1 MCDWSKCSSILS
13 LHRPKCTPS
22 RAPPRYL
29 VLRSQKWS
37 RHNRNNFN
45 THFIDSKPCKSMHL
59 VKLKLIQGNIIPIR
73 IFHQCCKSSNE
84 PSSTITVMHCSTAA
98 HHVQVYT
105 HSLNLPYSKYSP
117 WLSLFYSQTSGYN
130 GDCSFHGRDG
140 LKATIWGTWVN
151 FSDMVTWTSLH
162 PHLKI
167 RHHDS
172 FHHHYHSC
180 HCCLLLLCLARF
192 HHIFLAPT
200 FHPPQ
205 RQCYRLIH
213 LHYHYLQYS

>member
-1 MCDWSKCSSILS
+1 MTLLFPPFVLTHSIAQTDFWMYNFHLVNFSNNNEQKWQNVWLIQCSSITFTAS
-13 LHRPKCTPS
+13 PKVHSISC
-22 RAPPRYL
+22 PPRYL

-84 PSSTITVMHCSTAA
+84 PSSTITVMHSSAAARTAA

-117 WLSLFYSQTSGYN
+117 WLIFILFPN
-130 GDCSFHGRDG
+130 
-140 LKATIWGTWVN
+140 KWI
-151 FSDMVTWTSLH
+151 
-162 PHLKI
+162 
-167 RHHDS
+167 
-172 FHHHYHSC
+172 
-180 HCCLLLLCLARF
+180 
-192 HHIFLAPT
+192 
-200 FHPPQ
+200 
-205 RQCYRLIH
+205 
-213 LHYHYLQYS
+213 

>member
-1 MCDWSKCSSILS
+1 MTLLFPPFVLMHSIAQTDFWMYNFHLVNFSNNNEQKWQNVWLIQCSSITFTAS
-13 LHRPKCTPS
+13 PKVHSISC
-22 RAPPRYL
+22 PPRYL

-105 HSLNLPYSKYSP
+105 HCLNLPYSKYSP
-117 WLSLFYSQTSGYN
+117 
-130 GDCSFHGRDG
+130 
-140 LKATIWGTWVN
+140 
-151 FSDMVTWTSLH
+151 
-162 PHLKI
+162 
-167 RHHDS
+167 
-172 FHHHYHSC
+172 
-180 HCCLLLLCLARF
+180 
-192 HHIFLAPT
+192 
-200 FHPPQ
+200 
-205 RQCYRLIH
+205 RLIFI
-213 LHYHYLQYS
+213 LFPNKWI

>member
-1 MCDWSKCSSILS
+1 MTLLFPPFVLTHSIAQTDFWMYNFHLVNFSNNNEQKWQNVWLIQCSSITFTAS
-13 LHRPKCTPS
+13 PKVHSISC
-22 RAPPRYL
+22 PPRYL

-117 WLSLFYSQTSGYN
+117 RLSLFYSQTSGYN

-151 FSDMVTWTSLH
+151 FSDMVTG
-162 PHLKI
+162 
-167 RHHDS
+167 DMD
-172 FHHHYHSC
+172 
-180 HCCLLLLCLARF
+180 
-192 HHIFLAPT
+192 
-200 FHPPQ
+200 
-205 RQCYRLIH
+205 
-213 LHYHYLQYS
+213 

>member
-1 MCDWSKCSSILS
+1 MTLLFPPFVLTHSIAQTDFWMYNFHLVHFS
-13 LHRPKCTPS
+13 NNNEQKWQNVWLIQMFQHTFTASPKVHSISC
-22 RAPPRYL
+22 PPRYL

-84 PSSTITVMHCSTAA
+84 PSSTIMVMHCGTAA
-98 HHVQVYT
+98 LQHTLCKFTLILSTFHT
-105 HSLNLPYSKYSP
+105 LNTLLD
-117 WLSLFYSQTSGYN
+117 LSLFYSQTSGYN

-151 FSDMVTWTSLH
+151 FSDMVTG
-162 PHLKI
+162 
-167 RHHDS
+167 DMD
-172 FHHHYHSC
+172 
-180 HCCLLLLCLARF
+180 
-192 HHIFLAPT
+192 
-200 FHPPQ
+200 
-205 RQCYRLIH
+205 
-213 LHYHYLQYS
+213 